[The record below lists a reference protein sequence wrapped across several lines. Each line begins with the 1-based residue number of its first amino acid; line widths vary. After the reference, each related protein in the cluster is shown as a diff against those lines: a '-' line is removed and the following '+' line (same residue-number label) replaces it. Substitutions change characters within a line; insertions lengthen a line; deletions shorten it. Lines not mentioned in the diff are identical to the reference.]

1 MRDIEMKMAAGLEQA
16 FVRHGFA
23 DASVDTLREAAG
35 VSLRTLYKYL
45 PSRADMVLAALKYR
59 HRRYMAEVLDDLPV
73 DPAQARDALMTRV
86 GLWMQSEAAH
96 GCLFHSAVVA
106 DPANAT
112 LRALLERHKHEVV
125 TRAALATGLEGQ
137 GVALLLVMEGLT
149 QTWPLHGDEAVSAAK
164 HLVAALAA
172 GQP

>member
-1 MRDIEMKMAAGLEQA
+1 MEQA

-23 DASVDTLREAAG
+23 DASVDTLREAAS
-35 VSLRTLYKYL
+35 VSLRMLYKYM
-45 PSRADMVLAALKYR
+45 PSRVDMVLAALEYR
-59 HRRYMAEVLDDLPV
+59 HRWYMAEMLDDLLS

-86 GLWMQSEAAH
+86 GHWMQSEAAH
-96 GCLFHSAVVA
+96 GCLFYSAVAA

-112 LRALLERHKHEVV
+112 LRALLERHKYEVA
-125 TRAALATGLEGQ
+125 TRATLATGLERQ
-137 GVALLLVMEGLT
+137 GVALLLIMEWLT

-164 HLVAALAA
+164 HLAAALAT